1 MIRRPG
7 GAMAGSSQVTRSEL
21 LPIMQMWGSL
31 ATKGFLLPVVFVI
44 AAFELL
50 FFAYGMIMTASLVIA
65 KIPIITAVAA
75 AHKEINTV
83 NGMIEYFKTSR
94 PLVLAW
100 YDIVVNGAQ
109 SSDFAMVLK
118 WVATQ
123 AGGHYTD
130 QLAIWTFVY
139 FWTLAISIAAGT
151 LFFVYRLCGKPSSS
165 ILLLAVA
172 VAEGGL
178 TWSYWP
184 QLDAAEA
191 ALPHF
196 LAPGLVEE
204 AFKVVPLLVV
214 IGVARLIAPPA
225 RSRVDLTE
233 PLDDILLATA
243 SALGFGVA
251 ETMILYVR
259 HGLSDFWALDLT
271 DGHAA
276 NYFQDALDLLSG
288 YVTGYLGSIPRTL
301 DLLVGHVAFAS
312 CFGYAIG
319 LARLRASNARNTI
332 GILLTGFATAALLHN
347 LWDGVPDRPEFHIL
361 VAVASYAF
369 MASGILKARLIS
381 PNRAML
387 RPSSVLGPIVAH
399 QLRRPCAGL
408 PRADP
413 HPWKCGSRSA
423 RKPSCSV
430 PVLSW

>member
-233 PLDDILLATA
+233 PLDGILLATA

-251 ETMILYVR
+251 ETMILYVPPR
-259 HGLSDFWALDLT
+259 PQSICGPLT
-271 DGHAA
+271 
-276 NYFQDALDLLSG
+276 
-288 YVTGYLGSIPRTL
+288 
-301 DLLVGHVAFAS
+301 
-312 CFGYAIG
+312 
-319 LARLRASNARNTI
+319 
-332 GILLTGFATAALLHN
+332 
-347 LWDGVPDRPEFHIL
+347 
-361 VAVASYAF
+361 
-369 MASGILKARLIS
+369 
-381 PNRAML
+381 
-387 RPSSVLGPIVAH
+387 
-399 QLRRPCAGL
+399 
-408 PRADP
+408 
-413 HPWKCGSRSA
+413 
-423 RKPSCSV
+423 
-430 PVLSW
+430 